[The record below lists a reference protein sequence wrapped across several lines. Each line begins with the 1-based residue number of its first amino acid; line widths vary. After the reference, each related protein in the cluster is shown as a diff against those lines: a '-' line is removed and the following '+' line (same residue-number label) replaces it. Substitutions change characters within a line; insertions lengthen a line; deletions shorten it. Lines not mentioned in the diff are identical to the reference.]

1 MNDFNLIKNL
11 VRADGFLYTKD
22 VVAAGFRKEQLKR
35 FLDEGNIVREARGI
49 YSFSDDWCDE
59 FVLLQ
64 TRCKKGIFSYGTA
77 LYFHGMSDRAPLTVS
92 MSVPRTYNV
101 HYLQQDLP
109 NVKFHRVKP
118 KWWEI
123 GIIEI
128 PSPQGGTIQVYDK
141 ERCICDIIRDK
152 KNIDPQIFSQ
162 AVKEYFLSKRRDS
175 IRLMEYAAEFGI
187 DEKIQEYMEI
197 LL

>member
-1 MNDFNLIKNL
+1 MKNFKSLKHL
-11 VRADGFLYTKD
+11 VRDDGFLYTKD
-22 VVAAGFRKEQLKR
+22 VVAAGYRKEQLKR
-35 FLDEGNIVREARGI
+35 LLAEGNLIRETRGI

-92 MSVPRTYNV
+92 MSVPQNYNV
-101 HYLQQDLP
+101 YYLQKDLP
-109 NVKFHRVKP
+109 TVKFHKVKP
-118 KWWEI
+118 EWWKI

-128 PSPQGGTIQVYDK
+128 ASPQGGTIRVYDK
-141 ERCICDIIRDK
+141 ERCICDIIRNK

-162 AVKEYFLSKRRDS
+162 SIKEYFLSKKRDS
-175 IRLMEYAAEFGI
+175 IRLMEYAVEFKI
-187 DEKIQEYMEI
+187 DKKIQEYMEI